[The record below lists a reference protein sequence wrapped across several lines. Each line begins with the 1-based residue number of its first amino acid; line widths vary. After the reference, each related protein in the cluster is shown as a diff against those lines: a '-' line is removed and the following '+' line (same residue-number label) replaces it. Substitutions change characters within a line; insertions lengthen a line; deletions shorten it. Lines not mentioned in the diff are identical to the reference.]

1 MITVAPFDPELSR
14 ALHGPDWLRAR
25 RAEALERAT
34 AAGMPTTEDEVW
46 RYSRIDELD
55 VARFTPV
62 LPAADLPPDD
72 GSLSDL
78 HQQVVAAIGETA
90 GVVVIRNGRLA
101 ACHLS
106 PDAVARGLTV
116 GALGDHPTDTEL
128 PLMARPAT
136 GDTVVDLN
144 TAYSEPVV
152 VRVPRGVVI
161 EPPLLVL
168 QWIDAELA
176 AVFPRLVLAGGEA
189 SQLTVIE
196 HVASADV
203 EALSVPVVELDV
215 ADGAVVRY
223 LTAQQLG
230 HRVWQLGHQ
239 AGRVGRNASLSS
251 ANVALGGDYARSR
264 VDVEMAGEGGN
275 ADLVAVYFSDGRQTH
290 DFRTLQDHHGRRTTS
305 DLSFKGA
312 VAGEAHAVYTGLI
325 RVNPGAAGTSAF
337 LTNRN
342 VVLSEHARV
351 DSVPNLDIINEN
363 DLRNCGH
370 ASASGPIDTDQLFYL
385 ESRGVP
391 TETAKRLVVLGFF
404 DDVLAR
410 TPVPSLRA
418 LLRQAVATKLDRVT
432 P

>member
-1 MITVAPFDPELSR
+1 MTIVDSFAPELSR
-14 ALHGPDWLRAR
+14 ALHGPPWLHDR
-25 RAEALERAT
+25 RAEALARAT
-34 AAGMPTTEDEVW
+34 AAGLPTAEEEVW
-46 RYSRIDELD
+46 RYGRIGELD
-55 VARFTPV
+55 LGRFAPV
-62 LPAADLPPDD
+62 MAAADAAPD
-72 GSLSDL
+72 GGTLAPL
-78 HQQVVAAIGETA
+78 HQQVVAAVGPAA
-90 GVVVIRNGRLA
+90 GIVVVRNGRLA
-101 ACHLS
+101 ACHLE
-106 PDAVARGLTV
+106 PATVAKGVRV
-116 GALGDHPTDTEL
+116 SRLGDE
-128 PLMARPAT
+128 PADADLVAMSAPAD
-136 GDTVVDLN
+136 GDAIVDLN
-144 TAYSEPVV
+144 TAFSEPVV
-152 VRVPRGVVI
+152 VRVPRGAVI
-161 EPPLLVL
+161 EAPLVVL
-168 QWIDAELA
+168 QWIDAELG
-176 AVFPRLVLAGGEA
+176 AVFPRLVLDAGEA

-203 EALSVPVVELDV
+203 EALSVPVVELAV
-215 ADGAVVRY
+215 GDGAVLRY
-223 LTAQQLG
+223 LTVQQLG

-239 AGRVGRNASLSS
+239 GGRVGRSATLSS

-264 VDVEMAGEGGN
+264 VDVQMAGEGGN
-275 ADLVAVYFSDGRQTH
+275 ADLVACYFSDGRQTH
-290 DFRTLQDHHGRRTTS
+290 DFRTLQDHHGKKTTS

-325 RVNPGAAGTSAF
+325 RVNPGAKGTSAF

-418 LLRQAVATKLDRVT
+418 LLRQAVATKLDRVS